1 MRRSRFRGWSLQWRL
16 PLAFAACAIFTV
28 AAFGIVAYRAV
39 RASTIDNAQMTF
51 RALLTEVKTISE
63 LGAIVARERLTTAAS
78 DSAVRAM
85 LRDGRPPSPGTTA
98 ALQPLVGIDSTTTVE
113 AIDRTGLVRQALPV
127 DRPHP
132 SRVAELAIPPVA
144 TIGPIEQENNRL
156 SFISMVPVKDGADV
170 LGALRVTRRL
180 EVRSASSRVIA
191 NRLGREAV
199 LLTGNDGGELYLAGT
214 SLAHHFTAEGMSV
227 HLRGTE
233 RWLGTSIA
241 VKGTPWRYAV
251 ELPERTVLAPARA
264 VLLPFVLS
272 GSLIAIAGALFGLRL
287 SRRLTRPLLQLT
299 AATEAI
305 ARGERDVTLTAVDR
319 GDEIGRLARAFDA
332 MSTAVRHVRD
342 QLESEVDTRTD
353 ELRSALDGLHQLHE
367 ELKQSERFATL
378 GRLSGSVGH
387 ELRNPLGVM
396 SNVVFLIDAL
406 PDASPKLRDYAKML
420 REQIRLSQRII
431 SDLLDRARSGAPVIE
446 LVDVPRLL
454 DDLLLRANTPP
465 TLQVDKNYDPALPR
479 VPLDRD
485 QVGQIVWN
493 LVTNAVQAMQG
504 VGRLRVSAVARHRR
518 LRVSVGDSGTGVPLA
533 DRERIFEP
541 LYTTKAEGVGLGLAI
556 SRAFARANGGD
567 LTVETADDGG
577 ACFVL
582 EIPLARADG
591 AGTADGVREEP
602 IVSAA
607 DVPAHRRSVADA
619 VVRD

>member
-1 MRRSRFRGWSLQWRL
+1 ML
-16 PLAFAACAIFTV
+16 TV
-28 AAFGIVAYRAV
+28 AAFGVVAYRAV
-39 RASTIDNAQMTF
+39 RESTIKNAEMTF

-63 LGAIVARERLTTAAS
+63 LGAIIELERLTTAAS
-78 DSAVRAM
+78 DPAVRDM
-85 LRDGRPPSPGTTA
+85 LRHGHPASPATTA
-98 ALQPLVGIDSTTTVE
+98 ALQRLVGLDTTITVE
-113 AIDRTGLVRQALPV
+113 AIDRAGVVRQTLPL
-127 DRPHP
+127 DKHHP
-132 SRVAELAIPPVA
+132 SRVADLAIPAVA
-144 TIGPIEQENNRL
+144 TVGPIEQHNDRL
-156 SFISMVPVKDGADV
+156 FFASMAPVKDGGEGV
-170 LGALRVTRRL
+170 GAIRVTRRL
-180 EVRSASSRVIA
+180 GVRSANSRVIA
-191 NRLGREAV
+191 NRLGRDAV
-199 LLTGNDGGELYLAGT
+199 LLTGNDGGKLYLGAT
-214 SLAHHFTAEGMSV
+214 SLMYDFKDDHMAV
-227 HLRGTE
+227 HRRGDE
-233 RWLGTSIA
+233 RWLGASIA

-251 ELPERTVLAPARA
+251 ELPERTVLAPARD
-264 VLLPFVLS
+264 VLVPFVLS

-287 SRRLTRPLLQLT
+287 SRRLTGPLLQLT

-305 ARGERDVTLTAVDR
+305 ARGERDVTLVAIDR

-353 ELRSALDGLHQLHE
+353 ELRGALDGLHRLHG

-406 PDASPKLRDYAKML
+406 PDASPKLRGYATML

-431 SDLLDRARSGAPVIE
+431 TDLLDRARSGAPVIE

-454 DDLLLRANTPP
+454 DDLLLRANTPS
-465 TLQVDKNYDPALPR
+465 TLRVEKEYDAELPH

-493 LVTNAVQAMQG
+493 LVTNAVQEMQG
-504 VGRLRVSAVARHRR
+504 VGRLRVSAVATQCR
-518 LRVSVGDSGTGVPLA
+518 LRITVEDSGAGVPLA

-567 LTVETADDGG
+567 LTVEGADGGG

-582 EIPLARADG
+582 EIPLSRPDG
-591 AGTADGVREEP
+591 EGASDGVRQESTSLRP
-602 IVSAA
+602 RLRGT
-607 DVPAHRRSVADA
+607 VPEALA
-619 VVRD
+619 